1 MAKEIFFSIVIPH
14 YNLPALLR
22 RCLGSIPQRN
32 DIQVIVVDDGSS
44 EESKSALK
52 DIGNDFPNVQV
63 VYQEN
68 LGGGAARNRGL
79 DEAKGKFVMFA
90 DADDYFCEKFIEL
103 VDRYATQD
111 NDIVYFNANFV
122 DADTGKPA
130 KQKNHVDE
138 IIKLYKK
145 NATKGETLL
154 RYYFGEPWCKMVR
167 RSIIEDNGIRFEQ
180 TKIHNDTRFSYLVGY
195 FAKNMAVCG
204 EPIYNYIVRQ
214 GSVSKIISDDRLIAR
229 VAVFGQKNRFLQEH
243 GIDFFDKL
251 MVWPFKY
258 CKEHGKGDIYARCL
272 EEAEK
277 YGYDEKFIRNL
288 LRQNK
293 IETFLPRVK
302 KKICKMMG
310 IKK

>member
-1 MAKEIFFSIVIPH
+1 MTNYSIVIPH

-103 VDRYATQD
+103 VDRYAAQD
-111 NDIVYFNANFV
+111 NDIVYFNANFI

-138 IIKLYKK
+138 IIGLYRK
-145 NATKGETLL
+145 NAAKGETLL

-195 FAKNMAVCG
+195 SAKNMAVCE
-204 EPIYNYIVRQ
+204 EPIYNYMVRQ

-229 VAVFGQKNRFLQEH
+229 VSVFGQKNKFLREH

-277 YGYDEKFIRNL
+277 YGYDERFIRKL